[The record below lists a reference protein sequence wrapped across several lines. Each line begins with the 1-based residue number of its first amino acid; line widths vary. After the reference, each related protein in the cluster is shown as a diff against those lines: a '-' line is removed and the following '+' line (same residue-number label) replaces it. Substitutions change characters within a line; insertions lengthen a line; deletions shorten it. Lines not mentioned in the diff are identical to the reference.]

1 MEEEEEEDWD
11 LIRNWGVGLVVG
23 KWRRG
28 VWRWSWGCLGRRVDE
43 EWNISAIFS
52 SLVWLMMPLLSYK
65 LHIENSVENP
75 VYFFFLCGKY
85 TLTELGYT

>member
-28 VWRWSWGCLGRRVDE
+28 VWRWRWGSLGRRVDE

-65 LHIENSVENP
+65 LHRKFCRKSSLLLFTTRII
-75 VYFFFLCGKY
+75 FW
-85 TLTELGYT
+85 